1 MGSDPYSPLVRK
13 LFATPGHVAATA
25 GEPDG
30 AVSSVFVEGQGV
42 AVRLNARAGD
52 AGLVDLSFRA
62 RGCPHFLAAC
72 EWLCQTCSGKAAS
85 ELDVFK
91 PAEIMQTLAI
101 PAAKSARILVLEDA
115 VRELRACPGDPSP
128 P

>member
-1 MGSDPYSPLVRK
+1 MGADPYSPLVRK
-13 LFATPGHVAATA
+13 LFAAPAHVAASAGVPDDADTA
-25 GEPDG
+25 
-30 AVSSVFVEGQGV
+30 FVEGQGV
-42 AVRLNARAGD
+42 SIRLNASARDGD
-52 AGLVDLSFRA
+52 VVDLRFRA

-72 EWLCQTCSGKAAS
+72 EWLCQRYSGRAVT

-91 PAEIMQTLAI
+91 PAEIMQTLSI

-115 VRELRACPGDPSP
+115 VRALRACPGEDSP

>member
-1 MGSDPYSPLVRK
+1 MGADPYSPLVRK
-13 LFATPGHVAATA
+13 LFAAPAHVAASAGQPGAGHTA
-25 GEPDG
+25 
-30 AVSSVFVEGQGV
+30 FVEGQGV
-42 AVRLNARAGD
+42 SVRLNASVTGD
-52 AGLVDLSFRA
+52 AVVELSFRA

-72 EWLCQTCSGKAAS
+72 EWLCQRYSGKAAS

-91 PAEIMQTLAI
+91 PEEIMQTLAI

-115 VRELRACPGDPSP
+115 VRLLRACPEGLSP

>member
-1 MGSDPYSPLVRK
+1 MGADPYSPLVRK
-13 LFATPGHVAATA
+13 LFAAPAHVAASAGSPDDGDTA
-25 GEPDG
+25 Y
-30 AVSSVFVEGQGV
+30 VEGQGV
-42 AVRLNARAGD
+42 SVRLNMRARD
-52 AGLVDLSFRA
+52 SNLVDLSFRA
-62 RGCPHFLAAC
+62 RGCPHFVAAC
-72 EWLCQTCSGKAAS
+72 EWLCQRYSGKAAS

-115 VRELRACPGDPSP
+115 VRSLRACPGDASP

>member
-1 MGSDPYSPLVRK
+1 MPADPYSPLVRK
-13 LFATPGHVAATA
+13 LFAAPAHVAAAA
-25 GEPDG
+25 GEPQDG
-30 AVSSVFVEGQGV
+30 ETVFIAGQGV
-42 AVRLNARAGD
+42 SVRLNAKVND
-52 AGLVDLSFRA
+52 SDLVNLSFRA

-72 EWLCQTCSGKAAS
+72 EWLCRRYSGKAAS
-85 ELDVFK
+85 ELDVFM

-115 VRELRACPGDPSP
+115 VRSLRTCLEDRSP

>member
-1 MGSDPYSPLVRK
+1 MAADPYSPLVRR
-13 LFATPGHVAATA
+13 LFATPAHVAGLAGAPGDGRTA
-25 GEPDG
+25 
-30 AVSSVFVEGQGV
+30 FVEGQGV
-42 AVRLNARAGD
+42 SVRLNAGLTDGD
-52 AGLVDLSFRA
+52 VVDLRFRA

-72 EWLCQTCSGKAAS
+72 EWLCQRYSGKPLS

-115 VRELRACPGDPSP
+115 VRALRACPGENP
-128 P
+128 PQ

>member
-1 MGSDPYSPLVRK
+1 MAADPYSPLVRK
-13 LFATPGHVAATA
+13 LFASPGHVATTA
-25 GEPDG
+25 GVPRDG
-30 AVSSVFVEGQGV
+30 KSVFIAEQGV
-42 AVRLNARAGD
+42 SVRLNASVRD
-52 AGLVDLSFRA
+52 RDVVDLSFRA

-72 EWLCQTCSGKAAS
+72 EWLCQCYSGKAVS
-85 ELDVFK
+85 QLDVFM

-115 VRELRACPGDPSP
+115 VRSLRACLEDRSP